1 MPDTPTDLEI
11 TYRRC
16 FGTKEGI
23 DVLEDLM
30 ERGGILAVEPTLE
43 PTKMAFMAGQRNI
56 VLWILGMSGRTKIQ
70 DLEVLCRKNMIG
82 S

>member
-23 DVLEDLM
+23 DVLEDLV
-30 ERGGILAVEPTLE
+30 ERGGVFATAPPDKGTENMWL
-43 PTKMAFMAGQRNI
+43 MQGSRNI
-56 VLWILGMSGRTKIQ
+56 VLYILGMAGKTKLE
-70 DLEVLCRKNMIG
+70 DMEVLCRNTK
-82 S
+82 